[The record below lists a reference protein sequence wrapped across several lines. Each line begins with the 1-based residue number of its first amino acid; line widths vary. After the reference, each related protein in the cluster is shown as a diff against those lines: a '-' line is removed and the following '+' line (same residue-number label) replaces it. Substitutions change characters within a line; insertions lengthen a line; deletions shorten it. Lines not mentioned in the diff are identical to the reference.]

1 MASTPAKDKKP
12 AESRVDQEMIRDL
25 ASLLNE
31 TGLTEIE
38 WSEGNLKV
46 RVAKTVQAVQA
57 SVALPAAVAAA
68 PASAAAPA
76 AAADDAAAHPGA
88 VKSPM
93 VGTAYLAP
101 EPNAAPF
108 ISVGG
113 MVSAGQTLMIVEAMK
128 TMNPITAAKGGRV
141 TRILV
146 ENQQPVEF
154 GQVLLVIE

>member
-12 AESRVDQEMIRDL
+12 AESRIDQEMIRDL
-25 ASLLNE
+25 AALLNE

-38 WSEGNLKV
+38 WSEGSLKV

-57 SVALPAAVAAA
+57 AVALPAAA
-68 PASAAAPA
+68 PASASVAAP

-101 EPNAAPF
+101 DPTAAPF
-108 ISVGG
+108 ISVGSN
-113 MVSAGQTLMIVEAMK
+113 VSAGQTLMIVEAMK
-128 TMNPITAAKGGRV
+128 TMNPITAPKGGRV
-141 TRILV
+141 ARILV